1 MSTTN
6 VGNPMQGRR
15 LKGGNS
21 GQEPIAI
28 KADNGDTSTAG
39 SATPFLEFTNAKI
52 DGSDKDG
59 STNLTVYAVSGLTP
73 GATDV
78 KAFCAASTGLST
90 GYQFTKLINATG

>member
-28 KADNGDTSTAG
+28 KADNGDASTAG
-39 SATPFLEFTNAKI
+39 SATPVLEFTNAKI

-78 KAFCAASTGLST
+78 EGVLCSINGVKYWIPVYKAD
-90 GYQFTKLINATG
+90 

>member
-1 MSTTN
+1 
-6 VGNPMQGRR
+6 MQGRR

-78 KAFCAASTGLST
+78 EGVLCSINGVKYWIPVYKAD
-90 GYQFTKLINATG
+90 

>member
-6 VGNPMQGRR
+6 IGNPMQGRR

-28 KADNGDTSTAG
+28 KADNGDTTTAN

-59 STNLTVYAVSGLTP
+59 ATNLTTYAVSGLTP
-73 GATDV
+73 GASDIEGV
-78 KAFCAASTGLST
+78 LISINGVQYWMPVYKAD
-90 GYQFTKLINATG
+90 

>member
-21 GQEPIAI
+21 GQEQIAI

-78 KAFCAASTGLST
+78 EGVLCSINGVKYWIPVYKAD
-90 GYQFTKLINATG
+90 

>member
-21 GQEPIAI
+21 GQEAIAI

-78 KAFCAASTGLST
+78 EGVLCSINGVKYWIPVYKAD
-90 GYQFTKLINATG
+90 

>member
-1 MSTTN
+1 MSTKN
-6 VGNPMQGRR
+6 IGNPLQGRR

-78 KAFCAASTGLST
+78 EGVLCSINGVKYWIPVYKAD
-90 GYQFTKLINATG
+90 

>member
-28 KADNGDTSTAG
+28 KADNGATSTAG
-39 SATPFLEFTNAKI
+39 SATPFLEFTHAKI
-52 DGSDKDG
+52 DGTDKDG

-78 KAFCAASTGLST
+78 EGVLCSINGVKYWIPVYKAD
-90 GYQFTKLINATG
+90 

>member
-21 GQEPIAI
+21 GQEAIAI

-52 DGSDKDG
+52 DGTDKDG

-78 KAFCAASTGLST
+78 EGVLCSINGVKYWIPVYKAD
-90 GYQFTKLINATG
+90 

>member
-1 MSTTN
+1 MSTKN
-6 VGNPMQGRR
+6 VGNPLQGRR

-28 KADNGDTSTAG
+28 KASNGDTTTAQ

-59 STNLTVYAVSGLTP
+59 KTNLTKYAVTGLTP
-73 GATDV
+73 GAADVRGVLISINDV
-78 KAFCAASTGLST
+78 KYWVPVYKAD
-90 GYQFTKLINATG
+90 

>member
-21 GQEPIAI
+21 GQEAIAI

-39 SATPFLEFTNAKI
+39 SATPFLEVTNAKI

-78 KAFCAASTGLST
+78 EGVLCSINGVKYWIPVYKAD
-90 GYQFTKLINATG
+90 

>member
-1 MSTTN
+1 MSTKN
-6 VGNPMQGRR
+6 VGNPLQGRR

-28 KADNGDTSTAG
+28 KADNGDTTTAG

-52 DGSDKDG
+52 DGSAKDG

-78 KAFCAASTGLST
+78 EGVLCSINGVKYWIAVYKAD
-90 GYQFTKLINATG
+90 

>member
-1 MSTTN
+1 
-6 VGNPMQGRR
+6 MQGRR

-28 KADNGDTSTAG
+28 KADNGDTTTAS

-59 STNLTVYAVSGLTP
+59 KTNLTTYTVSGLTP
-73 GATDV
+73 GASDIEGV
-78 KAFCAASTGLST
+78 LISINGVQYWMPVYKAD
-90 GYQFTKLINATG
+90 

>member
-1 MSTTN
+1 MSTTI

-78 KAFCAASTGLST
+78 EGVLCSINGVKYWIPVYKAD
-90 GYQFTKLINATG
+90 

>member
-1 MSTTN
+1 MSTKN
-6 VGNPMQGRR
+6 VGNPLQGRR

-73 GATDV
+73 GATAVEGVLCSINGV
-78 KAFCAASTGLST
+78 KYWIPVYKAD
-90 GYQFTKLINATG
+90 

>member
-1 MSTTN
+1 MSTKN
-6 VGNPMQGRR
+6 VGNPLQGRR

-28 KADNGDTSTAG
+28 KADNGDTTTAQ

-78 KAFCAASTGLST
+78 EGVLCSINGVKYWIPVYKAD
-90 GYQFTKLINATG
+90 

>member
-78 KAFCAASTGLST
+78 EGVLCSINGVKYWIPVYKAD
-90 GYQFTKLINATG
+90 

>member
-1 MSTTN
+1 MSTKN
-6 VGNPMQGRR
+6 VGNPLQGRR

-28 KADNGDTSTAG
+28 KASNGDTTTAQ

-59 STNLTVYAVSGLTP
+59 STNLTKYNVDSITP
-73 GATDV
+73 GASDV
-78 KAFCAASTGLST
+78 QGVLISINSVKYWMPVFKAD
-90 GYQFTKLINATG
+90 

>member
-1 MSTTN
+1 MSTKN
-6 VGNPMQGRR
+6 VGNPLQGRR

-28 KADNGDTSTAG
+28 KADNGDTTTAQ

-59 STNLTVYAVSGLTP
+59 STNLTVYNVSGLTP

-78 KAFCAASTGLST
+78 EGVLCSINGVKYWIPVYKAD
-90 GYQFTKLINATG
+90 

>member
-1 MSTTN
+1 MSTKN
-6 VGNPMQGRR
+6 VGNPLQGRR

-28 KADNGDTSTAG
+28 KADNGDTTTAG

-59 STNLTVYAVSGLTP
+59 RTNLTVYAVSGLTP

-78 KAFCAASTGLST
+78 EGVLCSINGVKYWIPVYKAD
-90 GYQFTKLINATG
+90 

>member
-52 DGSDKDG
+52 YGSDKDG

-78 KAFCAASTGLST
+78 EGVLCSINGVKYWIPVYKAD
-90 GYQFTKLINATG
+90 

>member
-78 KAFCAASTGLST
+78 EGVLCS
-90 GYQFTKLINATG
+90 INGVKY

>member
-1 MSTTN
+1 MSTKN
-6 VGNPMQGRR
+6 VGNPLQGRR

-28 KADNGDTSTAG
+28 KADNGDTTTAG

-78 KAFCAASTGLST
+78 EGVLCSINGVKYWIPVYKAD
-90 GYQFTKLINATG
+90 

>member
-1 MSTTN
+1 
-6 VGNPMQGRR
+6 MQGRR

-28 KADNGDTSTAG
+28 KADNGDTTTAN

-59 STNLTVYAVSGLTP
+59 ATNLTTYTVSGLTP
-73 GATDV
+73 GASDIEGV
-78 KAFCAASTGLST
+78 LISINGVQYWMPVYKAD
-90 GYQFTKLINATG
+90 

>member
-1 MSTTN
+1 MSTKN
-6 VGNPMQGRR
+6 VGNPLQGRR

-28 KADNGDTSTAG
+28 KADNGDTTTAG

-78 KAFCAASTGLST
+78 AGGLCSINGVKYWIPVYKAD
-90 GYQFTKLINATG
+90 

>member
-52 DGSDKDG
+52 DGTDKDG

-78 KAFCAASTGLST
+78 EGVSCSINGVKYWIPVYKAD
-90 GYQFTKLINATG
+90 

>member
-1 MSTTN
+1 MSTSN
-6 VGNPMQGRR
+6 IGNPIQGRR
-15 LKGGNS
+15 LKSGNS
-21 GQEPIAI
+21 GQEAIAI

-78 KAFCAASTGLST
+78 EGVLCSINGVKYWIPVYKAD
-90 GYQFTKLINATG
+90 

>member
-1 MSTTN
+1 
-6 VGNPMQGRR
+6 MQGRR

-28 KADNGDTSTAG
+28 KADNGDTTTAN

-59 STNLTVYAVSGLTP
+59 KTNLTTYTVSGLTP
-73 GATDV
+73 GASDIEGV
-78 KAFCAASTGLST
+78 LISINGVQYWMPVYKAD
-90 GYQFTKLINATG
+90 